1 MSRCRAPSV
10 PRIVGA
16 DPVSSGARRRRP
28 GPTGWLADLER
39 TRVLYGAGAA
49 VRKRELLVAL
59 AGARLERA
67 RDILRLHDALCFLRA
82 YPDDQ
87 EVLAQVVRMLKE
99 FDRRPDLMRHTLAL
113 ENSGVAGT
121 AIRFRFFDPTAHW
134 LEARW
139 PKLLRIDW
147 PTFEQAQRVQNLLP
161 LFAAFAESPALDEL
175 DHGVRD
181 WIDRLRGPAETDAA
195 FLIAG
200 FRRAFSS
207 AEAREKIW
215 DELDAPIVLQPGP
228 GTPARGRE
236 WLSGA
241 PQAFQRVPLD
251 HSRPNLATEALRLPL
266 AVRRLSRRRGQQVV
280 DLARACMV
288 TRSRD
293 LDAFSYGDPRDV
305 QLIDCGGGLAF
316 ACIGVIP
323 ERRLLLDA
331 VYGYLTL
338 RNGVPIGYVL
348 TSALFGSAE
357 VAYNVFEPWRG
368 AEAGRI
374 YASVIGMVRHL
385 FGVDSFTIVP
395 FQLGEDNDEAI
406 RSGAWWFYQKMGFR
420 VRDPA
425 GRSLARRELT
435 RARKNPRYRSSSAV
449 LRRLARHNLFWH
461 LGQPRE
467 DVIGVLPL
475 AQVGAAVTRRLTAR
489 HGRDRTAAEDACAR
503 EAQALLATDAPR
515 GWSSNEALAWRRW
528 SPLVTILPG
537 VSGWTADEKS
547 TLVEVIRAKGGVRES
562 DFVTRFDTHSKLRG
576 AIRALAHESDRSSSC
591 DSGVHDHGTPDTRP
605 DFS

>member
-1 MSRCRAPSV
+1 
-10 PRIVGA
+10 
-16 DPVSSGARRRRP
+16 VSSGARRRRP
-28 GPTGWLADLER
+28 GPTRRLVDLDR
-39 TRVLYGAGAA
+39 TRVLYGAGVA

-59 AGARLERA
+59 EGARLERA
-67 RDILRLHDALCFLRA
+67 RDILRLHEALCFLRA

-87 EVLAQVVRMLKE
+87 EVLAQVERMLKA
-99 FDRRPDLMRHTLAL
+99 FDRRPDLVRHARAL

-139 PKLLRIDW
+139 PDLLRIDW
-147 PTFEQAQRVQNLLP
+147 PTFEQAHRVQNLLP

-175 DHGVRD
+175 DRGVRD
-181 WIDRLRGPAETDAA
+181 WIDRLRAPAESDAA

-207 AEAREKIW
+207 VEAREKIW

-236 WLSGA
+236 WLRGA
-241 PQAFQRVPLD
+241 PQGFQRVPLD
-251 HSRPNLATEALRLPL
+251 RSRPDLATEAMRPPL
-266 AVRRLSRRRGQQVV
+266 AVRRLSRRRGQEVV

-305 QLIDCGGGLAF
+305 RLVDCGGGLAF

-374 YASVIGMVRHL
+374 YGRVIGMVRHL

-395 FQLGEDNDEAI
+395 FQLGDDNDEAI

-425 GRSLARRELT
+425 GRALARREL
-435 RARKNPRYRSSSAV
+435 ARSRKDPRYRSSLAV
-449 LRRLARHNLFWH
+449 LRGLASHNLFWH
-461 LGQPRE
+461 LGPPRE
-467 DVIGVLPL
+467 DVIGLLPL
-475 AQVGAAVTRRLTAR
+475 AQVGVEVTRRLAAR

-503 EAQALLATDAPR
+503 EAGARLATDAPR
-515 GWSSNEALAWRRW
+515 GWRPGEALAWRRW

-537 VSGWTADEKS
+537 VSAWTADEKS
-547 TLVEVIRAKGGVRES
+547 ALVEVIRAKGGVHES
-562 DFVTRFDTHSKLRG
+562 DFVARFDAHSKLRA
-576 AIRALAHESDRSSSC
+576 AIRALARESDRGSA
-591 DSGVHDHGTPDTRP
+591 R
-605 DFS
+605 